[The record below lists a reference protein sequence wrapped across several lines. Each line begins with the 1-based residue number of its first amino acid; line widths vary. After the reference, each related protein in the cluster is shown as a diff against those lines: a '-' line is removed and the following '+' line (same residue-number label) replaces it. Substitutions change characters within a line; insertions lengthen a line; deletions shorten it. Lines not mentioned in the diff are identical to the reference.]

1 MLRTMPTSQNRD
13 MGHPDSWRFGRLLF
27 CFVVFE
33 KLSRFVE
40 VEGVSVDNQLVYAG
54 VIGDA
59 EDALD
64 TMAVLAQGLH
74 DEIDVYHAWK
84 FTAAGFHRDTPQ
96 LYEFLSTLKFVR
108 RPAWIGRQRR
118 RYRRGL
124 WTCMLRTTG

>member
-1 MLRTMPTSQNRD
+1 MAPE
-13 MGHPDSWRFGRLLF
+13 SWRFERVLF
-27 CFVVFE
+27 
-33 KLSRFVE
+33 RFVLFEETAGFFE
-40 VEGVSVDNQLVYAG
+40 VESVSVDNQLIYAG

-84 FTAAGFHRDTPQ
+84 FTAAGFHRDTLQ
-96 LYEFLSTLKFVR
+96 LYEFLSTLKFVP
-108 RPAWIGRQRR
+108 RPAWIGRQRG

-124 WTCMLRTTG
+124 WTCMLRTTA